1 MLEYDTYIFTR
12 RQEII
17 IYSGIF
23 AISIAVSFFFYRSVV
38 FSIIILPFL
47 KHIKQWIGEVLID
60 RRKRELISE
69 FKDFLFMTATS
80 LGSGN
85 PMMESI
91 SDSIPKIKEIHGE
104 DALLAKELE
113 IMERRMKQGNEN
125 EVDVFMEFAIRTG
138 QEDIIDFVNIYS
150 ICLSTGASL
159 ITALNRATSVIIDKM
174 TIDREIQ
181 EIVRTK
187 RNEGMV
193 IFLMPF
199 VIIIFLNLFSPDYIS
214 PLYTTWIGRVIMT
227 FVVVM
232 NIFIYSII
240 RKIVRIE
247 I

>member
-1 MLEYDTYIFTR
+1 MYEYDRYIFSK

-23 AISIAVSFFFYRSVV
+23 VISIAVSFFFYRS
-38 FSIIILPFL
+38 FAFAIIVLPFV
-47 KHIKQWIGEVLID
+47 KRIKQWIGEMMID
-60 RRKRELISE
+60 RRRRELISE
-69 FKDFLFMTATS
+69 FKDFLFMTATA

-85 PMMESI
+85 AINESI
-91 SDSIPKIKEIHGE
+91 RESIPKIKEIYGE
-104 DALLAKELE
+104 DAILAKELE
-113 IMERRMKQGNEN
+113 LMERRMNQGNEN
-125 EVDVFMEFAIRTG
+125 DVDVLMEFAIRSR